1 MKQNTH
7 IHLVA
12 VESAEQEIQK
22 PAAFWTLGMTGSFA
36 MELDIVRSVWQNI
49 GRSLKRLGG
58 PELVI
63 SSSFRPSP
71 APDQR
76 LEAGDHV
83 EKLLVN
89 PALA

>member
-36 MELDIVRSVWQNI
+36 MELDIVRSVWQKN
-49 GRSLKRLGG
+49 KA
-58 PELVI
+58 LVE
-63 SSSFRPSP
+63 
-71 APDQR
+71 AP
-76 LEAGDHV
+76 GWT
-83 EKLLVN
+83 
-89 PALA
+89 